1 MMMKRILFFSLLVFL
16 CACSTDKEELD
27 NNEFQEL
34 DLSHEIDD
42 CEIYSIKFGTYGEIE
57 VRNFHDFL
65 EVTVTSND
73 ASINQLNLHFSHEV
87 DDFPTVG
94 NNKLIPAR
102 MMYINKFDPD
112 TYEVKL
118 TYSFKDLSID
128 GFYEN
133 LFIAAFAEF
142 GSGKEKTGVWA
153 GEDKTSNAEWSY
165 FEYEVTPFVYY
176 AGSDKLREITRSE
189 VAVLPSYDEVR
200 KLFANM
206 LDEGVNRNDG
216 VYSPSIKQITTYY
229 NSLDEEAKLDDF
241 TLTYTLGE
249 GECSDSAELTMRVT
263 P

>member
-1 MMMKRILFFSLLVFL
+1 MKRILIFSLLVFL

-27 NNEFQEL
+27 RNNFQVT
-34 DLSHEIDD
+34 DLSYEIDG
-42 CEIYSIKFGTYGEIE
+42 CEIYSYDFGTYGEIK
-57 VRNFHDFL
+57 VRNFYDFI
-65 EVTVTSND
+65 EVTVTSKD
-73 ASINQLNLHFSHEV
+73 ASINQLNLHFSHVV

-102 MMYINKFDPD
+102 MMYRNKFDPD

-118 TYSFKDLSID
+118 TYTFEDLSIE
-128 GFYEN
+128 GFSEEI
-133 LFIAAFAEF
+133 LVAAFAEF
-142 GSGKEKTGVWA
+142 GSGKDKTGVWA
-153 GEDKTSNAEWSY
+153 GEERTWDADWTY
-165 FEYEVTPFVYY
+165 FEYEVTPFINY
-176 AGSDKLREITRSE
+176 AGSDKMREITRAE
-189 VAVLPSYDEVR
+189 VAALPSYDEVR

-206 LDEGVNRNDG
+206 LDAGVNKTDG

-249 GECSDSAELTMRVT
+249 GECSDSTELTIRVI